1 MALDSLPASETFFS
15 LPCRFYSSIKCNDD
29 TSWSVVSIKSD
40 NGLHFVHLSAQ
51 ELISL
56 SVFHTQ
62 HIRLLGVRSLLPT
75 MHTALPPAAPQK
87 ETLPNFSPP
96 RLTSPHWSWSNIYP
110 CYAGAAWINA
120 SVKGSPGPNIFQQ
133 RTSHWFASLPCLPR
147 LCLVSTYGIVLAS
160 PVGARTSRVP
170 AKRG

>member
-1 MALDSLPASETFFS
+1 MLMSSFSIKPSPTSGCLPDAVKAGFGIRLLALDSLPASETFFS

-62 HIRLLGVRSLLPT
+62 HIRLLGVKSLPT

-96 RLTSPHWSWSNIYP
+96 KTHQPTLVMEQH
-110 CYAGAAWINA
+110 
-120 SVKGSPGPNIFQQ
+120 
-133 RTSHWFASLPCLPR
+133 LPLLCRCCLDK
-147 LCLVSTYGIVLAS
+147 C
-160 PVGARTSRVP
+160 
-170 AKRG
+170 KR